1 MPKYTTK
8 SGALKAAKRIGLMGV
23 HKMSDGKWMPGR
35 THSAY
40 LKAKR
45 KRSY

>member
-1 MPKYTTK
+1 MAEYTTK

-40 LKAKR
+40 LKATR
-45 KRSY
+45 NSSY